1 MSPAGLRFNW
11 DEARYVHSYVTVCM
25 CMCAFIKKDWIFRQ
39 IHREIQGSYRHL
51 RNFLLLLLLLLFKKT
66 AYTSVRSLISF
77 CYCTCGNLNMLWS
90 CRSTNPHSEVF
101 LTAGFYFLSH
111 CCCPRTVI
119 HPFSITCPCLQKVCC
134 ISLCTSRK
142 CTV

>member
-1 MSPAGLRFNW
+1 MKPGTCTAMW
-11 DEARYVHSYVTVCM
+11 QCVCA
-25 CMCAFIKKDWIFRQ
+25 CV
-39 IHREIQGSYRHL
+39 
-51 RNFLLLLLLLLFKKT
+51 LLLRKIEYSDRFIERYRGHTDIYITFYYYYYYCYLKRQLTHQWDLWFPSAIALVGT
-66 AYTSVRSLISF
+66 LI
-77 CYCTCGNLNMLWS
+77 C
-90 CRSTNPHSEVF
+90 SEVVALLTLIQRFF

-119 HPFSITCPCLQKVCC
+119 YPFSITCPCLQKVCC

>member
-11 DEARYVHSYVTVCM
+11 DEARCVHRYVTVCM
-25 CMCAFIKKDWIFRQ
+25 CMCVFIKKDWIFRQ

-66 AYTSVRSLISF
+66 VYASVRSLISF
-77 CYCTCGNLNMLWS
+77 CYCTCGNINMLWS

-101 LTAGFYFLSH
+101 FNCWVL
-111 CCCPRTVI
+111 
-119 HPFSITCPCLQKVCC
+119 FSIPPLLPEDCHLS
-134 ISLCTSRK
+134 IFNNLSLFTKSLLY
-142 CTV
+142 